1 MTLMRAEM
9 PRILLKKTKHQEIL
23 RIILLENVTKQ
34 SKSMTLFE
42 SDSRYNSKLETD
54 SENAQSE
61 CVAIMIG
68 FKNQN

>member
-1 MTLMRAEM
+1 M

-23 RIILLENVTKQ
+23 RIILLGNVTKQ
-34 SKSMTLFE
+34 SKSMTLLK

>member
-1 MTLMRAEM
+1 MRVEM
-9 PRILLKKTKHQEIL
+9 PRILLREQKTPGDFENYSTI
-23 RIILLENVTKQ
+23 LENVTKQ

>member
-1 MTLMRAEM
+1 MRAGM
-9 PRILLKKTKHQEIL
+9 LRILMKITKHQEIL
-23 RIILLENVTKQ
+23 RIILLENVVTKQ
-34 SKSMTLFE
+34 SKSMTLLK
-42 SDSRYNSKLETD
+42 SDSRYHSKLETD

>member
-1 MTLMRAEM
+1 MRAGM

-34 SKSMTLFE
+34 SKSRTLLK

>member
-1 MTLMRAEM
+1 M
-9 PRILLKKTKHQEIL
+9 PRILLREQKTPGDFENYSTI
-23 RIILLENVTKQ
+23 LENVTKQ

>member
-1 MTLMRAEM
+1 M
-9 PRILLKKTKHQEIL
+9 PRILLRKKTPGDFENYSTI
-23 RIILLENVTKQ
+23 LENVTKQ

>member
-23 RIILLENVTKQ
+23 RINLLENVTKQ
-34 SKSMTLFE
+34 SKSMTLLK

-68 FKNQN
+68 FKK

>member
-1 MTLMRAEM
+1 M

-23 RIILLENVTKQ
+23 RIILLDNVTKQ

>member
-1 MTLMRAEM
+1 MRAEM

-23 RIILLENVTKQ
+23 RIILLENVVTKE
-34 SKSMTLFE
+34 SKSMTLLK
-42 SDSRYNSKLETD
+42 SDSRYHSKLEKTD

>member
-23 RIILLENVTKQ
+23 RITLLENVTKQ
-34 SKSMTLFE
+34 SKSMTLLK

-68 FKNQN
+68 FKK

>member
-1 MTLMRAEM
+1 M
-9 PRILLKKTKHQEIL
+9 PRILLRGKKHQEIL
-23 RIILLENVTKQ
+23 RIILENVTKQ
-34 SKSMTLFE
+34 SKSMTLLK

>member
-1 MTLMRAEM
+1 M
-9 PRILLKKTKHQEIL
+9 
-23 RIILLENVTKQ
+23 TKQ